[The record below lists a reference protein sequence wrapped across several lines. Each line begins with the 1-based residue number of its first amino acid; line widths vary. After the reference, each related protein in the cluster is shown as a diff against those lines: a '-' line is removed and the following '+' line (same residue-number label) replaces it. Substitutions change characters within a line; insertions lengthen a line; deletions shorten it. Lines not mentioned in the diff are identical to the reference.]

1 MFTTLSLGMWE
12 NVRVVGKGGSSTVYK
27 AALKS
32 DPTRFIA
39 VKQIETDGFFAEQ
52 ISNIKLEIATIRD
65 LNHPNII
72 SYLGTE
78 QSENK
83 IYILLEYADRGSLRQ
98 YYQRKGALRESQA
111 ASCTAQILAGLDYL
125 HKKGIAHRDIK
136 CANCLLT
143 ASRECKLADFGAS
156 KNFLHDSVISGLK
169 GRNHDK
175 RFCGAAD
182 FFIVRESY
190 FFTTVPTF
198 CYFLGTPN
206 WMSPEVRTHHK

>member
-1 MFTTLSLGMWE
+1 MLTTLSLGMWE
-12 NVRVVGKGGSSTVYK
+12 NIRVVGKGGSSTVYK

-52 ISNIKLEIATIRD
+52 LSNIKLEIDTIRD

-111 ASCTAQILAGLDYL
+111 ASCIAQILAGLDYL

-156 KNFLHDSVISGLK
+156 KNFLHDSIISGLK
-169 GRNHDK
+169 GKDYDES
-175 RFCGAAD
+175 FWAD
-182 FFIVRESY
+182 SDFIIVLEPN
-190 FFTTVPTF
+190 FFTAIPNYY
-198 CYFLGTPN
+198 YFLGTPN
-206 WMSPEVRTHHK
+206 WMSPEVSPRL

>member
-1 MFTTLSLGMWE
+1 MYSIGMWDT
-12 NVRVVGKGGSSTVYK
+12 VKVVGKGGSSTVFK

-32 DPTRFIA
+32 DPKKFIA

-78 QSENK
+78 QLENK

-98 YYQRKGALRESQA
+98 YYQRNGALRESQA
-111 ASCTAQILAGLDYL
+111 ASCIGQILAGLEYL
-125 HKKGIAHRDIK
+125 HNKGIAHRDIK

-143 ASRECKLADFGAS
+143 ASRECKLADFGARRVPFVLFTLVWCRVN
-156 KNFLHDSVISGLK
+156 KRVILHLVNVIDHIPSQLL
-169 GRNHDK
+169 HIPQLTLEVIDLSPVS
-175 RFCGAAD
+175 CVVEIA
-182 FFIVRESY
+182 
-190 FFTTVPTF
+190 
-198 CYFLGTPN
+198 TP
-206 WMSPEVRTHHK
+206 P

>member
-1 MFTTLSLGMWE
+1 MYPIGMWDT
-12 NVRVVGKGGSSTVYK
+12 VKVVGKGGSSTVFK

-32 DPTRFIA
+32 DPKKFIA

-78 QSENK
+78 QVENK

-98 YYQRKGALRESQA
+98 YYQRNGALRESQA
-111 ASCTAQILAGLDYL
+111 ASCIGQILAGLEYL
-125 HKKGIAHRDIK
+125 HNKGIAHRDIK

-169 GRNHDK
+169 GTIYD
-175 RFCGAAD
+175 
-182 FFIVRESY
+182 IVDVII
-190 FFTTVPTF
+190 TCPTMPLCF
-198 CYFLGTPN
+198 LSNILSLNGCYSSF
-206 WMSPEVRTHHK
+206 